1 MDVPEQETPVEQET
15 ANEIVVPGFS
25 EQLKAFGETMIASFN
40 ERFDSLNKKYDDLRH
55 TMTMQVDT
63 HTAGEPT
70 DWSWEN
76 LRETMFPHTVG

>member
-1 MDVPEQETPVEQET
+1 MDTQEQEIPVEQET
-15 ANEIVVPGFS
+15 KNETPTPDFS

-40 ERFDSLNKKYDDLRH
+40 DRFDSLNKKYDDLRH

-63 HTAGEPT
+63 HTAEEPT

>member
-1 MDVPEQETPVEQET
+1 MDTQEQEIPAGQETADETPV
-15 ANEIVVPGFS
+15 PDFG
-25 EQLKAFGETMIASFN
+25 EQLKAFGETMISSFN

-55 TMTMQVDT
+55 TMTMQVGT
-63 HTAGEPT
+63 YAAEESV

>member
-1 MDVPEQETPVEQET
+1 METLEQETPVEQET
-15 ANEIVVPGFS
+15 VTETAVPDLG

-63 HTAGEPT
+63 HTAEEPA

>member
-1 MDVPEQETPVEQET
+1 MGTQEQEAPVEQET
-15 ANEIVVPGFS
+15 TDEIPTPDFS
-25 EQLKAFGETMIASFN
+25 EQLRAFGETMVSSFN

-55 TMTMQVDT
+55 TMTMQVGT
-63 HTAGEPT
+63 HLAEEPT

>member
-1 MDVPEQETPVEQET
+1 MDTPEQETAAGQEAT
-15 ANEIVVPGFS
+15 DEVVVPGFS
-25 EQLKAFGETMIASFN
+25 EQLNAFGETMIASFN

-55 TMTMQVDT
+55 TMTMQVGA
-63 HTAGEPT
+63 HTAEEPT